1 MIKPKKIILLF
12 LCLFIL
18 EVNLRCETP
27 STGKIKITTT
37 TSLLGLIVK
46 EIGKERIDV
55 VTIVPA
61 GMCPG
66 HFDIKPGSVKSL
78 TDSRVF
84 LNHGWE
90 KWVSKL
96 LDAAENKPALHTV
109 DAKGNL
115 MVPETNKRAAEN
127 IAALLCSLDQ
137 DHKAYYTQNLALY
150 KTVIDSIGKLI
161 KEEARSIQDTKVV
174 SSELQV
180 EFLKWVGL
188 DVVMTYGRA
197 EDLTPKKLSQLINKA
212 KKEGVKLVI
221 DNLQSGPDTGMNI
234 AEEIGAKQINLTNFP
249 LKGSYPDA
257 LVENF
262 KTIIQALQ

>member
-66 HFDIKPGSVKSL
+66 HFDIKPGNVKSL

-115 MVPETNKRAAEN
+115 MVPEIHKRAAEN
-127 IAALLCSLDQ
+127 IAVLLCSLDQ

-161 KEEARSIQDTKVV
+161 REEAISIQGTKVV

-188 DVVMTYGRA
+188 DIVIAYKRA
-197 EDLTPKKLSQLINKA
+197 EDLTPKLLSEIINKA
-212 KKEGVKLVI
+212 KKEKIELVI